1 VRCDD
6 RTQEDLISMLT
17 EPTRCALWITWRG
30 LECEAAIGLVH
41 LEQTTLQTILIHEDY
56 VVVEV
61 LFVYLCG

>member
-1 VRCDD
+1 
-6 RTQEDLISMLT
+6 MLT